1 MILAVGKNQ
10 IEIAVPGQVI
20 LVNALKNAFRRY
32 IEILPAVPECS
43 AAECLEAFR
52 DPLFRFHFR
61 LLLIQFPDHPFQEWI
76 AQNLFTLIK
85 INAVRSLVQVCFRQS
100 AVFVRAR
107 LNLGIHS
114 GI

>member
-20 LVNALKNAFRRY
+20 LVNALKNAFCRY
-32 IEILPAVPECS
+32 VEILPAVSKCS
-43 AAECLEAFR
+43 AAECLEAFC

-61 LLLIQFPDHPFQEWI
+61 LLLVQFPDHPFQKRI
-76 AQNLFTLIK
+76 AKNLFTLIK
-85 INAVRSLVQVCFRQS
+85 INAARSLIQVCFRQS
-100 AVFVRAR
+100 AVFVRTR